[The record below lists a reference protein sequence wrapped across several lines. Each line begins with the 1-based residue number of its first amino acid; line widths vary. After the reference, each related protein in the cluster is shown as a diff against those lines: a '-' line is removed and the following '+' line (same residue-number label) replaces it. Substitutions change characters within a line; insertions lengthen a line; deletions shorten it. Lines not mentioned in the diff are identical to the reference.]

1 MKKTYSASFWI
12 LCVHMLLF
20 FVSFNLL
27 IPELNDYIT
36 SLGGAD
42 DKWKIMAYWTISA
55 AITRPF
61 SGKLAD
67 NFGRKKPIYIGVII
81 SVIVSFMYPY
91 FLSVSAFLLLRF
103 LHGFSTGFQPTGA
116 TALVADVIPKEK
128 RGEAMG
134 IFSLT
139 ISIGYGL
146 GNYFS
151 TAIFQQYSING
162 LFFASGLF
170 GLIALSLIFFI
181 KEEKPKKIK
190 ANWDSIVPKW
200 NEIIAPEVIQ
210 PTVIMLLT
218 AMFAGLFYL
227 LVPDIT
233 SHFGRAEKGMYWG
246 VFTAS
251 TIGVRF
257 FAGRFADKYGRR
269 LNIIIGL
276 ILYTIVAIMCA
287 HAPTFNFFIA
297 SAVVFGI
304 GSGFMSPAIFAWT
317 TDLSNPK
324 FKGRGLGT
332 MFIALEIGIALGNF
346 IAQKLYLNK
355 VENFVY
361 VFYFGATL
369 SLIGLIYIWFTR
381 NINPKTD
388 FVAVT

>member
-1 MKKTYSASFWI
+1 MNKTYSSSFWI
-12 LCVHMLLF
+12 LCAHMLLF
-20 FVSFNLL
+20 FVSFNLI

-36 SLGGAD
+36 HLGGAD

-61 SGKLAD
+61 SGKIAD
-67 NFGRKKPIYIGVII
+67 NFGRKAPIFIGVII
-81 SVIVSFMYPY
+81 SIIVSFMYPY
-91 FLSVSAFLLLRF
+91 FLSVSAFLILRF

-151 TAIFQQYSING
+151 TAIFQQYDING
-162 LFFASGLF
+162 LFVASGLF
-170 GLIALSLIFFI
+170 GLISLSLIFFI
-181 KEEKPKKIK
+181 KEEQTKKVEVSLKNIIP
-190 ANWDSIVPKW
+190 NW

-210 PTVIMLLT
+210 PTIIMLLT

-227 LVPDIT
+227 LVPDIA
-233 SHFGRAEKGMYWG
+233 SHFNRPEKGLYWG
-246 VFTAS
+246 VFTLS

-269 LNIIIGL
+269 LNIFIGL
-276 ILYTIVAIMCA
+276 TLYIIVAIMCA
-287 HAPTFNFFIA
+287 NAMSFNFFIS
-297 SAVVFGI
+297 SAIVFGI

-317 TDLSNPK
+317 TDLANPQ
-324 FKGRGLGT
+324 FKGRGLAT

-346 IAQKLYLNK
+346 IAQKLYNNSA
-355 VENFVY
+355 ENFDL
-361 VFYFGATL
+361 VFYFGAIL
-369 SLIGLIYIWFTR
+369 AGLGLIYLFLTR
-381 NINPKTD
+381 HINPINID
-388 FVAVT
+388 

>member
-12 LCVHMLLF
+12 LCAHMLLF

-42 DKWKIMAYWTISA
+42 DKWKIMAFWTISA
-55 AITRPF
+55 ALTRPF

-67 NFGRKKPIYIGVII
+67 NFGRKKPIFIGVII
-81 SVIVSFMYPY
+81 SIIVSFMYPY
-91 FLSVSAFLLLRF
+91 FLSVTAFLVLRF

-116 TALVADVIPKEK
+116 TALVTDFIPKEK

-151 TAIFQQYSING
+151 TAIFQQYNING

-181 KEEKPKKIK
+181 KEEKPKKMK
-190 ANWDSIVPKW
+190 ANWNNIVPKW

-210 PTVIMLLT
+210 PTIIMFLT

-227 LVPDIT
+227 LVPDMT
-233 SHFGRAEKGMYWG
+233 SYFNRPEKGMYWG
-246 VFTAS
+246 VFTIS

-269 LNIIIGL
+269 INILIGL
-276 ILYTIVAIMCA
+276 ILYFIVALMCA
-287 HAPTFNFFIA
+287 KATTFGFFIS
-297 SAVVFGI
+297 SAIVFGI

-317 TDLSNPK
+317 TDLSNPN

-346 IAQKLYLNK
+346 IAQKFYQNK
-355 VENFVY
+355 VENFDN

-369 SLIGLIYIWFTR
+369 AIFGLIYLFFTR
-381 NINPKTD
+381 NIEPK
-388 FVAVT
+388 F

>member
-42 DKWKIMAYWTISA
+42 DKWKIMAFWTISA

-67 NFGRKKPIYIGVII
+67 NFGRRKPIFIGVII
-81 SVIVSFMYPY
+81 SIIVSFLYPY
-91 FLSVSAFLLLRF
+91 FLSVTAFLVLRF

-116 TALVADVIPKEK
+116 TALVTDFIPKEK

-151 TAIFQQYSING
+151 TAIFQHYHING

-181 KEEKPKKIK
+181 KEEKPKKMEV
-190 ANWDSIVPKW
+190 NWGNIVPKW

-210 PTVIMLLT
+210 PTIIMFLT

-227 LVPDIT
+227 LVPDMT
-233 SHFGRAEKGMYWG
+233 AHFNRPEKGMYWG

-269 LNIIIGL
+269 INILIGL
-276 ILYTIVAIMCA
+276 ILYFIVALMCA
-287 HAPTFNFFIA
+287 KATSFGFFIS
-297 SAVVFGI
+297 SAIVFGI

-317 TDLSNPK
+317 TDLSNPN

-346 IAQKLYLNK
+346 IAQKFYQNK
-355 VENFVY
+355 VENFDN

-369 SLIGLIYIWFTR
+369 SVLGLIYLFFTR
-381 NINPKTD
+381 NIEPKTD
-388 FVAVT
+388 FVKV

>member
-1 MKKTYSASFWI
+1 
-12 LCVHMLLF
+12 MLLF

-27 IPELNDYIT
+27 IPELNDYLT

-42 DKWKIMAYWTISA
+42 DKWKIFAYWTISA

-61 SGKLAD
+61 SGKIAD
-67 NFGRKKPIYIGVII
+67 NFGRKKPIFIGVII
-81 SVIVSFMYPY
+81 SIIISFMYPY
-91 FLSVSAFLLLRF
+91 FLSVSGFLLLRF

-151 TAIFQQYSING
+151 TAIFQQYDING
-162 LFFASGLF
+162 LFVSSGIF

-181 KEEKPKKIK
+181 KEEPPIKKELK
-190 ANWDSIVPKW
+190 LKNIVPQL
-200 NEIIAPEVIQ
+200 NEIFAPEVIQ

-218 AMFAGLFYL
+218 AIFAGQFYL
-227 LVPDIT
+227 LVPDMS
-233 SHFGRAEKGMYWG
+233 SHFGMAEKGLYWG
-246 VFTAS
+246 IFTAS

-257 FAGRFADKYGRR
+257 FAGRFADKFGRR
-269 LNIIIGL
+269 INILIGL
-276 ILYTIVAIMCA
+276 SLYILVSIMCISA
-287 HAPTFNFFIA
+287 TTSTLFLS
-297 SAVVFGI
+297 SAVLFGI

-317 TDLSNPK
+317 TDLANPK
-324 FKGRGLGT
+324 FKGRGLAT
-332 MFIALEIGIALGNF
+332 MFIALEIGIAVGNY
-346 IAQKLYLNK
+346 IAQQLYQNK
-355 VENFVY
+355 SENFSN

-369 SLIGLIYIWFTR
+369 GIAGLIYMFFTR
-381 NINPKTD
+381 HSKPKEFT
-388 FVAVT
+388 T